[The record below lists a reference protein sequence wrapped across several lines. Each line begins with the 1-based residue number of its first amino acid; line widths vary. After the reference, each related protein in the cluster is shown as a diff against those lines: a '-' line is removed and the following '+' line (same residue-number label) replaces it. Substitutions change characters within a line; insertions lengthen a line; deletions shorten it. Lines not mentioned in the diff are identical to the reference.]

1 MKIGIVGFGFVG
13 KATYL
18 LNCNDI
24 EILVFDI
31 NPKLCIPENL
41 KIEEL
46 RECEFIFISV
56 PTPMSKDGSCHISIV
71 ESVIKDLEKINYSN
85 FIVLRSTVPVG
96 TSDKLN
102 VHFMPEFLTEK
113 NYEYDFINNKDWIF
127 GLRGTNE
134 DERFKTQITKLFDI
148 AFQNF
153 KIKHINLSFVSN
165 SEAEMIKMFR
175 NCFLATKVGFC
186 NEMYQFCQFKNINYE
201 NIRKLACNDDRILH
215 SHSKVP
221 GHDGKLGYGGTC
233 FPKDVNSMIYQISSV
248 GSNNTILSAVKKRN
262 EEIDRPE
269 QDWNLDTG
277 RAVI

>member
-1 MKIGIVGFGFVG
+1 MKIGIIGFGFVG

-71 ESVIKDLEKINYSN
+71 ESVIKDLEEINFSN
-85 FIVLRSTVPVG
+85 FIILRSTVPVG

-127 GLRGTNE
+127 GLRGTSE

-153 KIKHINLSFVSN
+153 KIKYNNLSFVSN

-175 NCFLATKVGFC
+175 NCFLA
-186 NEMYQFCQFKNINYE
+186 KN
-201 NIRKLACNDDRILH
+201 
-215 SHSKVP
+215 
-221 GHDGKLGYGGTC
+221 
-233 FPKDVNSMIYQISSV
+233 M
-248 GSNNTILSAVKKRN
+248 
-262 EEIDRPE
+262 
-269 QDWNLDTG
+269 
-277 RAVI
+277 